1 MDLSKPIHNSPTFH
15 LELKEFRKQC
25 GFNTV
30 AAMAEASGI
39 PAASIYSWEKP
50 FSRDNVNGTQSNMAR
65 PGPKYRQKLLEFAEA
80 RGWTHEDLLNLSASF
95 KKKSAPAK
103 AAHPHPHPGLA
114 INETLP
120 QTFTLM
126 QASVTVVAENL
137 ELMSKA
143 DRDGLIALLDQVIR
157 NNATAIAQ
165 ASQIRSQVEAL
176 R

>member
-1 MDLSKPIHNSPTFH
+1 MDLSKPIHNNPTFH

-50 FSRDNVNGTQSNMAR
+50 FVRDNVNGTQNNMAR
-65 PGPKYRQKLLEFAEA
+65 PGPKYRQKLLEFAESL
-80 RGWTHEDLLNLSASF
+80 GWKHEDLLKLSANF

-103 AAHPHPHPGLA
+103 AAHPHPGLA
-114 INETLP
+114 INEAPP

-126 QASVTVVAENL
+126 QTSVTVVAEHL

-143 DRDGLIALLDQVIR
+143 DREGLIALLDQVIR